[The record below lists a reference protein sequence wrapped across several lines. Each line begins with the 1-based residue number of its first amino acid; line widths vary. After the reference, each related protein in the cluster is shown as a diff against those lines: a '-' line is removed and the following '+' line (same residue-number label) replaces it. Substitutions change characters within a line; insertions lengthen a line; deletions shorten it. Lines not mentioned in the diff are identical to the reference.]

1 MKRIKP
7 DVPVDDSEQAWI
19 KKYRA
24 AIPELPPKPLFKR
37 MVGRLG
43 YLVGIVFGKSKR
55 ALARKRDRGKFA
67 A

>member
-1 MKRIKP
+1 MKRTKP
-7 DVPVDDSEQAWI
+7 DVPADDSEQAWI
-19 KKYRA
+19 SKYRA
-24 AIPELPPKPLFKR
+24 AIPEPPAKPMFKR

-55 ALARKRDRGKFA
+55 ALTRKRDRGKFA